1 MKTLKPTKN
10 NTLGLTGLTS
20 KDLPKDIFAR
30 EVLCQEEVKE
40 LTGDVEETKI
50 NEWTKALE
58 SENKPWLKE

>member
-1 MKTLKPTKN
+1 MKTKPN
-10 NTLGLTGLTS
+10 NTLGLTGLTF

-40 LTGDVEETKI
+40 LTEENIETA
-50 NEWTKALE
+50 WTKALE